1 MDFFNR
7 YKKIFLVLGF
17 VGVVIFIG
25 YFLYSLFFK
34 STTPEGLEGD
44 QNATSTGPGS
54 GLPAANT
61 GTGGQIIDNGGKTDG
76 LSGAATTSAGTAKQ
90 PDQIASGGVTKTET
104 LTKTPSLGAT
114 ISSDGN
120 GLQYYDKND
129 GKFYRIDPAGNAKA
143 ISDKVFY
150 KVDSVVWSPNKN
162 QAVLEYPD
170 GSNIIYDFNNQKQIT
185 LPAHWK
191 NFSYSPD
198 GGNLVFKS
206 MGQDPD
212 NRWVAT
218 VSSDGSQVR
227 GIEQLGDK
235 DDEVYTE
242 WSPNNQ
248 VAALYAEGKDFDR
261 QEVYFIG
268 LNGENFKSTI
278 VEGRGFDPKWS
289 PQGNQLVY
297 SVYSSQT
304 EMKPGLWV
312 VDAQGDN
319 IGSNRRNLNINTW
332 AEKCNFS
339 GGTNLFCAVPRE
351 LDEGAGLFPEL
362 AKNTVDD
369 LYQIDSAT
377 GAKKRIAIPEGDY
390 TIDNIMVSADQ
401 KYLYFS
407 DSASGQ
413 LHKINLK

>member
-1 MDFFNR
+1 MDFFDR

-17 VGVVIFIG
+17 VGIVILIG

-34 STTPEGLEGD
+34 PAGPVNQTDDPT
-44 QNATSTGPGS
+44 ATSTAVGG

-61 GTGGQIIDNGGKTDG
+61 GTGGQIIDNGKAGG
-76 LSGAATTSAGTAKQ
+76 LSGEATTSVEKQ
-90 PDQIASGGVTKTET
+90 PDPIAIGNITKTTT
-104 LTKTPSLGAT
+104 LTKNPSLGAT

-129 GKFYRIDPAGNAKA
+129 GKFYRIDPNGNATA

-150 KVDSVVWSPNKN
+150 KVDNVTWSPNKN

-170 GSNIIYDFNNQKQIT
+170 GSNIIYDFNNQKQIS
-185 LPAHWK
+185 LPSHWK
-191 NFSYSPD
+191 DFSYSPD
-198 GGNLVFKS
+198 GNNLVFKS
-206 MGQDPD
+206 IGEDKD

-218 VSSDGSQVR
+218 VSADGSQVR
-227 GIEQLGDK
+227 GIEQMGDK
-235 DDEVYTE
+235 EDSVYTQ

-261 QEVYFIG
+261 QEVYFVG

-289 PQGNQLVY
+289 PKGNQLVY

-304 EMKPGLWV
+304 DMKPGLWA

-319 IGSNRRNLNINTW
+319 IGNNRRNLNVATW
-332 AEKCNFS
+332 ADKCNFS
-339 GGTNLFCAVPRE
+339 AGTNLFCAVPRSLE
-351 LDEGAGLFPEL
+351 EGAGLFPEL

-390 TIDNIMVSADQ
+390 TIDNIMVSPDQ

-413 LHKINLK
+413 LHKITLK

>member
-1 MDFFNR
+1 MDFFNK
-7 YKKIFLVLGF
+7 YKKIFQILGF
-17 VGVVIFIG
+17 IGIVILIG
-25 YFLYSLFFK
+25 YFLYSTFFK
-34 STTPEGLEGD
+34 SASQTPGPDG
-44 QNATSTGPGS
+44 QTATSTSGG
-54 GLPAANT
+54 GLPTANT
-61 GTGGQIIDNGGKTDG
+61 GTGGQVVGGAGSPSG
-76 LSGAATTSAGTAKQ
+76 LSGAATSSNAKL
-90 PDQIASGGVTKTET
+90 PDPIASGNITKTET
-104 LTKTPSLGAT
+104 LTKNPSLGAT

-129 GKFYRIDPAGNAKA
+129 GKFYRIDPNGNATA

-150 KVDSVVWSPNKN
+150 KVDNVVWSPNKDR
-162 QAVLEYPD
+162 AVLEYPD
-170 GSNIIYDFNNQKQIT
+170 GSNIIYDFANQKQIS

-191 NFSYSPD
+191 DFSYSPD
-198 GGNLVFKS
+198 GDSLVFKS
-206 MGQDPD
+206 IGQDED

-218 VSSDGSQVR
+218 VSADGSQVR
-227 GIEQLGDK
+227 GIEPMGDK
-235 DDEVYTE
+235 EDSVHTA

-278 VEGRGFDPKWS
+278 VEGRGFEPKWA

-312 VDAQGDN
+312 VDAEGDS
-319 IGSNRRNLNINTW
+319 IGSNRRNLNVNTW
-332 AEKCNFS
+332 ADKCNFS
-339 GGTNLFCAVPRE
+339 GGTNLFCAVPRSLE
-351 LDEGAGLFPEL
+351 EGAGLFPEL
-362 AKNTVDD
+362 AKNTIDD

-390 TIDNIMVSADQ
+390 NIDSIMVSPDQ
-401 KYLYFS
+401 KYLFFS
-407 DSASGQ
+407 DSVSGQ
-413 LHKINLK
+413 LHKITLK